1 MHIHELC
8 TGFYSTSG
16 AFDLYGCSGTRR
28 NSQCWFQNQI
38 TFLWAIIKGGRGN
51 SKIYL
56 INENDMD
63 TMYSQYAEA
72 QKIQLWCDGR
82 SVLVYIAQ

>member
-1 MHIHELC
+1 MYKEEFSMLVPESDNFSL
-8 TGFYSTSG
+8 GY
-16 AFDLYGCSGTRR
+16 YQR
-28 NSQCWFQNQI
+28 
-38 TFLWAIIKGGRGN
+38 GRGN

-63 TMYSQYAEA
+63 TMYSLYAEA